1 LHGVQF
7 ISFVIMGTPN
17 GRTIVNLMDD
27 RKTITFCT
35 WSDID
40 SGFDE
45 IYKNRRNMG
54 KIVCTVHKFKDSWS

>member
-1 LHGVQF
+1 
-7 ISFVIMGTPN
+7 MGTPN